1 MFEKL
6 FSYRNREDVM
16 NWKMSPRVFLVA
28 AYVVLLSIPSV
39 LLVSCGG
46 GGGGDGGVVGDDGT
60 SFSGNTGPAEIN
72 SANIV
77 NFAEGVTGGVELPF
91 MFSVDVAAT
100 TTSLVSTAKATMSSA
115 AVSSAAVLPPSE
127 HYEGSCGGTLDL
139 TYSINESPSQ
149 IEVTGEGVAVNYCE
163 DGTIPT
169 NISTDGGFVDGTF
182 TITMGESLDRLWENV
197 SFSSFSA
204 SDSATA
210 LLMELDGSI
219 NMEWPV
225 GGGPVYLENI
235 VARFT
240 DSGVVSEYW
249 LKDFKLKRDNL
260 GMNWILTGQVY
271 YGEEG
276 YVWLETTAPL
286 EPLSPPYIQTGLI
299 LGTVVMHGETT
310 DGRLLFNY
318 DPAYKVEL
326 WNGSEWA
333 DMMCF
338 DDNWSSATCA
348 PMPPT
353 LSNITATTVT
363 FVQYRTFENS
373 ANDRFHAFI
382 DLRNNGQFI
391 EASDVQSVALFDK
404 DSVQIV
410 PAVPPQFFTAAYTVA
425 SWNTTTSQFESVSA
439 TGDSGYWFNLSN
451 YFSITLGFYQFVV
464 QPSQDLPFNYHVNFP
479 AQTPLTPVA
488 SASMSSQWNPD
499 GSLILSWSEPPDIF
513 DQYRVAFT
521 DASGE
526 GIFGGRVPTGVSQ
539 VTLSASL
546 LEEIRLAGQL
556 TLPTTINWRMQTRNY
571 DGSTNYARSFS
582 DPVTINWP

>member
-1 MFEKL
+1 M
-6 FSYRNREDVM
+6 EDVM
-16 NWKMSPRVFLVA
+16 HWKMSSRVFLVA
-28 AYVVLLSIPSV
+28 TYLVLLGALSV

-46 GGGGDGGVVGDDGT
+46 GGGGDGGVVGDGGT
-60 SFSGNTGPAEIN
+60 GFAGNTGPAEIN
-72 SANIV
+72 SGNIV

-100 TTSLVSTAKATMSSA
+100 TTSLVSTAIVTMSSA
-115 AVSSAAVLPPSE
+115 AILPPSE

-149 IEVTGEGVAVNYCE
+149 IEVTGKGVTVNYCE

-169 NISTDGGFVDGTF
+169 NISTEGGFLDGTF
-182 TITMGESLDRLWENV
+182 TITMGESQDRIWENV

-204 SDSATA
+204 SDSAPA

-219 NMEWPV
+219 NMEWPF
-225 GGGPVYLENI
+225 GGDPVYLENI
-235 VARFT
+235 VVRFT

-249 LKDFKLKRDNL
+249 LKDFKLKRDNS
-260 GMNWILTGQVY
+260 GMNWVLTGQVY

-286 EPLSPPYIQTGLI
+286 EPLSPPYIETGLI

-310 DGRLLFNY
+310 DCRLLFND

-363 FVQYRTFENS
+363 FMQYRTFENS

-391 EASDVQSVALFDK
+391 QASDVQSVELFDK
-404 DSVQIV
+404 DSVQII
-410 PAVPPQFFTAAYTVA
+410 PAAPPQFFTAVYTIA
-425 SWNTTTSQFESVSA
+425 QWNTTTSQFESIAA

-451 YFSITLGFYQFVV
+451 YASITLGAVRFVV
-464 QPSQDLPFNYHVNFP
+464 QPSQGVSFNYDVNFP
-479 AQTPLTPVA
+479 AQTALTPVA
-488 SASMSSQWNPD
+488 STSMSSQWNLD
-499 GSLILSWSEPPDIF
+499 GSLTLSWSEPLDIF
-513 DQYRVAFT
+513 DQYRIT
-521 DASGE
+521 LEDITGE
-526 GIFGGRVPTGVSQ
+526 GIFGGRVPLGVTQ

-546 LEEIRLAGQL
+546 LEEIRLTSQL

-571 DGSTNYARSFS
+571 EGNTNYARSFS
-582 DPVTINWP
+582 DPVSINWP